1 MTYLFFVLISL
12 LIDLRFVF
20 LAAALVALVVWALRY
35 REPLR
40 ISLALGAVLLTAL
53 AFHHEIGRWVASA
66 PWSTPSNYEPRSAYR
81 SDEEE
86 YRAHDNSNRRRPTM
100 SMTVRICLPR
110 PEERLDLHDTWT
122 ADSGL
127 SGTDWKP
134 VGTTR
139 QGQTILQ
146 WRYGTQLPSSTAAIG
161 GVFKSWGYSGSHLR
175 IRTYLS
181 YGRKT
186 CSDKETMPN
195 SSV

>member
-12 LIDLRFVF
+12 LIDLRFVL

-110 PEERLDLHDTWT
+110 PEERLGSPRHLDCRQWTQRNRLEASRHDTARST
-122 ADSGL
+122 HFA
-127 SGTDWKP
+127 
-134 VGTTR
+134 VAIR
-139 QGQTILQ
+139 
-146 WRYGTQLPSSTAAIG
+146 PSTSFVDRCNRG
-161 GVFKSWGYSGSHLR
+161 SVQKLGVFRQPLENTH
-175 IRTYLS
+175 
-181 YGRKT
+181 
-186 CSDKETMPN
+186 
-195 SSV
+195 